1 MLTDTHFGGR
11 GGNKFLMKSQEKFFE
26 NIFFPKLKEHNVKT
40 VLHGGDLFDVRK
52 HIQFQ
57 SLHDTKRIFLD
68 VMKENDILMH
78 IIVGN
83 HDTTYKNTNSVNS
96 LDLLL
101 KEYKDSIK
109 VYVDDVQN
117 LVMDNL
123 KIAMVP
129 WITSENS
136 EKIMKQLRKSSSDY
150 VLGHFEIEG
159 FVMSGGEKCR
169 HGLKAEIFSKFDKVY
184 SGHFHV
190 PSNKGN
196 IEYIGSPYPM
206 DWSDYGSDR
215 GFYIID
221 TETLQ
226 VEFVLNPYSMFAVID
241 YDDEDAT
248 VEDLNDL
255 DETLFEDSYIRINV
269 TNVSNKA
276 LLSKFIEKV
285 ETFDVADL
293 KVNEVKSTETKE
305 DGEEEEVHD
314 IEHTLPLVMK
324 YIDSKN
330 YDEKMANAIKEK
342 FTDLYNRKDGN

>member
-1 MLTDTHFGGR
+1 
-11 GGNKFLMKSQEKFFE
+11 MKSQEKFFE
-26 NIFFPKLKEHNVKT
+26 TIFFPKLKEYNVKT

-57 SLHDTKRIFLD
+57 ALHDTKRMFLD
-68 VMKENDILMH
+68 VMKENGILMH

-83 HDTTYKNTNSVNS
+83 HDTTYKNTNAINS

-101 KEYKDSIK
+101 KEYNDSIK
-109 VYVDDVQN
+109 VYVDDVHN
-117 LVMDNL
+117 ITIDNL

-136 EKIMKQLRKSSSDY
+136 DKIMKQLRKSSSDY

-169 HGLKAEIFSKFDKVY
+169 HGLKAELFSKFDKVY

-206 DWSDYGSDR
+206 DWSDYGSER

-221 TETLQ
+221 TETLE
-226 VEFVLNPYSMFAVID
+226 VEFVKNPYSMFTVIE
-241 YDDEDAT
+241 YDDEDAS
-248 VEDLNDL
+248 VEDLDDL
-255 DETLFEDSYIRINV
+255 DESIFEDSYIRINV
-269 TNVSNKA
+269 SKVSNKA
-276 LLSKFIEKV
+276 LLNKFIEKV

-293 KVNEVKSTETKE
+293 KVNEVKVKDADEQE
-305 DGEEEEVHD
+305 DDEEEELG
-314 IEHTLPLVMK
+314 IEHTLTLVMK